1 VISFNFL
8 YKKYLVYKTPTIYKV
23 IKTITRILKKPIKF
37 IESLLLI
44 INKIKNEINIEAIND
59 ININKSLL
67 LILGI

>member
-1 VISFNFL
+1 
-8 YKKYLVYKTPTIYKV
+8 V

-37 IESLLLI
+37 IESLFLI
-44 INKIKNEINIEAIND
+44 INKIKHEINIEAIND

>member
-1 VISFNFL
+1 
-8 YKKYLVYKTPTIYKV
+8 V